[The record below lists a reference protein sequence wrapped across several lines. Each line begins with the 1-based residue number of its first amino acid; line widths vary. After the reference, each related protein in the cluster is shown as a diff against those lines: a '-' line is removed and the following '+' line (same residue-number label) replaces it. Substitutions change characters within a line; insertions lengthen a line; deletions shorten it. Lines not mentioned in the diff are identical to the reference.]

1 MNFEHIKRQIKRQ
14 FAIAADEAD
23 ACLYRA
29 TGKSVRFS
37 SYQPAIMFEESENIS
52 GIAHHYILPDGYDD
66 WSLEREIDYNL
77 RSLDDKLDLLDD
89 LAVLNPELLELDY
102 DRDDYE
108 DVKNILYGVTS
119 AFNLDDI
126 QFFLNS
132 GDTPSSLKKRYVEAQ
147 AYQSALDI
155 RLHWIP
161 APKTLQKIAV
171 AMGKDENWRPEAPHY
186 DQGEQSWIKSCRT
199 YNASDEVTYADV
211 AGP

>member
-37 SYQPAIMFEESENIS
+37 AYQPAVMFEESENIY

-89 LAVLNPELLELDY
+89 LAVLNPAALIMHRMGLHMPML
-102 DRDDYE
+102 RA
-108 DVKNILYGVTS
+108 L
-119 AFNLDDI
+119 NLM
-126 QFFLNS
+126 F
-132 GDTPSSLKKRYVEAQ
+132 
-147 AYQSALDI
+147 
-155 RLHWIP
+155 
-161 APKTLQKIAV
+161 
-171 AMGKDENWRPEAPHY
+171 
-186 DQGEQSWIKSCRT
+186 
-199 YNASDEVTYADV
+199 
-211 AGP
+211 